1 MKIYQL
7 ESYSVPQ
14 DSFDDEKLLSM
25 TYHSSQSSIKKQIR
39 INGKEDADFDEIR
52 HRVNELNLN
61 GKKDIIK
68 ALNDLGESYR
78 IY

>member
-25 TYHSSQSSIKKQIR
+25 TYHSSQSSIKKQIK
-39 INGKEDADFDEIR
+39 INGKEDEDFNEIR
-52 HRVNELNLN
+52 HRINEINFN
-61 GKKDIIK
+61 GKKDVIK
-68 ALNDLGESYR
+68 LLNDLGESYR

>member
-7 ESYSVPQ
+7 ESYSVPK

-39 INGKEDADFDEIR
+39 INGKEDEDFNEIR

-68 ALNDLGESYR
+68 ALNYLGETYR

>member
-1 MKIYQL
+1 MEIYQL
-7 ESYSVPQ
+7 EVYLVPQ
-14 DSFDDEKLLSM
+14 DSFDDEKLVSM

-39 INGKEDADFDEIR
+39 INGKEDEDFNEIR

-78 IY
+78 IC

>member
-61 GKKDIIK
+61 GKKDVIK
-68 ALNDLGESYR
+68 ALNDLGETYR

>member
-7 ESYSVPQ
+7 ESYSVPK

-25 TYHSSQSSIKKQIR
+25 TYHSSQASIKKQIR

-52 HRVNELNLN
+52 HRVHELNLN
-61 GKKDIIK
+61 GKKDIIE

>member
-39 INGKEDADFDEIR
+39 INGKEDEDFNEIR

>member
-7 ESYSVPQ
+7 ESYSVPK

-68 ALNDLGESYR
+68 ALNYLGETYR